1 MIKGAIF
8 DLDGTLLDSL
18 DIWETV
24 AQDYLRELGF
34 EPREDINEMFKAF
47 SLYQAACYY
56 RETYGIQLSTEE
68 LMAGINRR
76 VEEFYFHTVPAKEGI
91 KEFLEELSGK
101 GVRMC
106 VATATDRYQAEAALE
121 RCGIAGYFSEIFT
134 CTEVGSGKDEPLIY
148 RAALAHL
155 GTAKEE
161 TAVFEDALHAI
172 KTAKQDGFPTVGI
185 YDRHHRE
192 QDEIRRLADVYVK
205 DFSDA
210 GVLEALERLGC

>member
-24 AQDYLRELGF
+24 AQDYLRELGY

-56 RETYGIQLSTEE
+56 RETYGIRLSVEE

-76 VEEFYFHTVPAKEGI
+76 VEDFYFHTVPAKPGI
-91 KEFLEELSGK
+91 QEFLEKISGK
-101 GVRMC
+101 NVRMC
-106 VATATDRYQAEAALE
+106 VATATDRYQAEAALK

-192 QDEIRRLADVYVK
+192 QDEIQRLADAYVK
-205 DFSDA
+205 DFSDVR
-210 GVLEALERLGC
+210 VLEELERLGC